1 MDLYGSKFNN
11 PMLGVSL
18 NVFSFE
24 DSESKWFI
32 GKEVA
37 AILGYS
43 NPSDALYKKVP
54 DQDKNKIFIEN
65 LVISDMQNADVSNN
79 TVNIHSMV
87 TLINEAGVYRLV
99 FGSKLPAAQTFQNWV
114 FYEVLPSIRR
124 DGGYM
129 YASAYEDPIEIEN
142 RKDRVLVEALLR
154 RDEELEDIIGKLNY
168 AELMQGTEDATL
180 IGTFAKVLTSNGIKI
195 GRNNLFKW
203 LRIHGYVGPNN
214 EAYQHLVEDGYFKL
228 KPYTIAYPNGET
240 RINYTT
246 LITPKGQ
253 EKVLRELQG
262 SNDWEQ
268 MENYDAF
275 QKFDYNYYG
284 RVFKAPFI
292 DQNYLGYSDEQVKQM
307 EEDASNYYLMLL
319 QEEKD
324 KL

>member
-37 AILGYS
+37 TILGYQD
-43 NPSDALYKKVP
+43 PSATITKKVF
-54 DQDKNKIFIEN
+54 DDYKNKIFLNN
-65 LVISDMQNADVSNN
+65 LHISSCQNGNMETLSINSPV
-79 TVNIHSMV
+79 V
-87 TLINEAGVYRLV
+87 LINEAGVYQLV
-99 FGSKLPAAQTFQNWV
+99 FNSKLPSALVFQRWV
-114 FYEVLPSIRR
+114 FEEVLPAIRR

-129 YASAYEDPIEIEN
+129 FASAYEDPIEIEN
-142 RKDRVLVEALLR
+142 RKDRVLVEALIR

-240 RINYTT
+240 RISYTT

-262 SNDWEQ
+262 SNDWKQ

>member
-1 MDLYGSKFNN
+1 MNLYGSKFNN

-18 NVFSFE
+18 NVFTFD

-32 GKEVA
+32 GREVA
-37 AILGYS
+37 SILGYQD
-43 NPSDALYKKVP
+43 PSATLNRKVFDEYKHKLFIDDLILFGDCQNVN
-54 DQDKNKIFIEN
+54 DQ
-65 LVISDMQNADVSNN
+65 
-79 TVNIHSMV
+79 TTTTIHATTMMV
-87 TLINEAGVYRLV
+87 NEAGLYQLI
-99 FGSKLPAAQTFQNWV
+99 FGSKLPSALTFQRWV
-114 FYEVLPSIRR
+114 FEEVLPSIRR

-129 YASAYEDPIEIEN
+129 YASVYDDPIELET

-168 AELMQGTEDATL
+168 AELMQGVEDATL

-203 LRIHGYVGPNN
+203 LRVHGYVGPNN

-228 KPYTIAYPNGET
+228 KPYTITYPNGET
-240 RINYTT
+240 RISYTT

-253 EKVLRELQG
+253 EKVLRELQHC
-262 SNDWEQ
+262 NDWEQ
-268 MENYDAF
+268 METYNAF

-284 RVFKAPFI
+284 KVFKAPFI
-292 DQNYLGYSDEQVKQM
+292 DQNYLGYSDEQVKQI
-307 EEDASNYYLMLL
+307 EEDASNYYTMIL